1 MCTSLGVIH
10 REVHIRVKVPLR
22 EGDVVESQRRLYN
35 LGVFNRVTIEPQNPS
50 GADPEKDI
58 AILVEE
64 AKRYTVAYGG
74 GFEVQRLPH
83 TTSPAGGQIQ
93 AAPRGN
99 LEGSQPDLTRRGD
112 CLAVK
117 LRGS

>member
-74 GFEVQRLPH
+74 GFQVQRLAR

-93 AAPRGN
+93 AAPPGI
-99 LEGSQPDLTRRGD
+99 LEVRKLNLTRRG
-112 CLAVK
+112 
-117 LRGS
+117 GSLSF